1 MTTEQ
6 YPLKRGTVN
15 CPAHKKVPLHFEQIH
30 GMRIIRDGH
39 LHARCPECQ
48 VYYLVVPNGS

>member
-6 YPLKRGTVN
+6 YPLKKGTLK
-15 CPAHKKVPLHFEQIH
+15 CPSDKAVLHFEQIH

-39 LHARCPECQ
+39 LQARCPECK
-48 VYYLVVPNGS
+48 VYYRVVPNGS

>member
-6 YPLKRGTVN
+6 KPLKRGTVN
-15 CPAHKKVPLHFEQIH
+15 CPQHKKVQLHFEQIH

-39 LHARCPECQ
+39 LQARCPECH
-48 VYYLVVPNGS
+48 VHYLVMPSGS